1 MQTYLF
7 YGSWKEL
14 TNSIRPLLYKWIVKE
29 MIKENYITS
38 YKVENKK
45 LIKKQIK
52 KVIFIT
58 DDNLDSFLKNN
69 SKFKKW
75 I

>member
-1 MQTYLF
+1 MKTYLF
-7 YGSWKEL
+7 YGTWKEL
-14 TNSIRPLLYKWIVKE
+14 TKAIRPLLYRWIVKE
-29 MIKENYITS
+29 VIKENYISS
-38 YKVENKK
+38 YKLENQK
-45 LIKKQIK
+45 LVKKQIK

-58 DDNLDSFLKNN
+58 KEDLEKYLDD